1 MTLTTKANGRTIRS
15 DVAKSAVNGGKLMV
29 ARKKQGALT
38 DTEKPIVKAL
48 LAKGWRNQDIQALVN
63 VGREATINS
72 ARITEAKNDPAI
84 IAANDEELEFYKIKK
99 DSYDTKTGL
108 NLFDHERL
116 IRAREAMVLAV
127 QVFNSPALRF
137 KAEVFTMLA
146 NVAWTYL
153 LHEYYERKKVKIV
166 GNDGRSLLLSQMIGR
181 QDCPLSKG
189 MKENLRALKILRDDV
204 EHKILGRA
212 DTKWLGL
219 FQACCLNFD
228 KAICDLFGP
237 RLTLSH
243 DLSFAIQ
250 FTKMNLEQLAT
261 LNRYEIPAYIDAV
274 DARLTEGMTEAQIG
288 DLEYQFRVVYTLD
301 AVTKSRAHF
310 QFVQPDSAEGKDIRN
325 VLVQHRLADHMYPHK
340 PGDVVTAV
348 QQKSGKAFTQHNHTQ
363 AWRKYAARPR
373 KGAAQPEN
381 TKRDHCIYHAAH
393 NDYTYS
399 DQWVEFLV
407 TEVNDDQK
415 YAELK
420 AFKI

>member
-1 MTLTTKANGRTIRS
+1 M
-15 DVAKSAVNGGKLMV
+15 AKSAVNGGKLMV

-166 GNDGRSLLLSQMIGR
+166 GTMAG
-181 QDCPLSKG
+181 
-189 MKENLRALKILRDDV
+189 
-204 EHKILGRA
+204 
-212 DTKWLGL
+212 
-219 FQACCLNFD
+219 
-228 KAICDLFGP
+228 
-237 RLTLSH
+237 
-243 DLSFAIQ
+243 
-250 FTKMNLEQLAT
+250 
-261 LNRYEIPAYIDAV
+261 
-274 DARLTEGMTEAQIG
+274 
-288 DLEYQFRVVYTLD
+288 
-301 AVTKSRAHF
+301 
-310 QFVQPDSAEGKDIRN
+310 
-325 VLVQHRLADHMYPHK
+325 
-340 PGDVVTAV
+340 
-348 QQKSGKAFTQHNHTQ
+348 
-363 AWRKYAARPR
+363 
-373 KGAAQPEN
+373 
-381 TKRDHCIYHAAH
+381 HC
-393 NDYTYS
+393 S
-399 DQWVEFLV
+399 
-407 TEVNDDQK
+407 
-415 YAELK
+415 
-420 AFKI
+420 